1 MGFQFLCEITLRTS
15 RRPERLPDMVD
26 IELGEVW
33 EMYSRGGQRWDRV
46 RVTTIDDGLVK
57 LRYEGVLE
65 FETVD
70 LLDMV
75 NSPDRFRRAGR

>member
-1 MGFQFLCEITLRTS
+1 
-15 RRPERLPDMVD
+15 
-26 IELGEVW
+26 
-33 EMYSRGGQRWDRV
+33 
-46 RVTTIDDGLVK
+46 VTTIDDGLVK